1 MLRWRTARKG
11 EKVTVYA
18 VVETG
23 GKQVRVEPGQVVEVD
38 RLPVEAGAEIPLGRV
53 LLVVDGDRVV
63 CGTPEVPGA
72 RVVAKVVAQVR
83 ARKLRVWKYKPKKHY
98 RRHAGHRQPLTRV
111 RVDRIEV
118 EGMTDGAQEGRE

>member
-11 EKVTVYA
+11 EKATVYA

-72 RVVAKVVAQVR
+72 RVVAKVVARCGPASSGCGSTSRRSTTADMPVTASLSR
-83 ARKLRVWKYKPKKHY
+83 GCGWTGLRW
-98 RRHAGHRQPLTRV
+98 RG
-111 RVDRIEV
+111 
-118 EGMTDGAQEGRE
+118 

>member
-23 GKQVRVEPGQVVEVD
+23 GKQVRVEPGQVVE
-38 RLPVEAGAEIPLGRV
+38 
-53 LLVVDGDRVV
+53 VDGDRVV